1 VTRRSCIVVVEVDR
15 AGTTDVVGIIADR
28 VSQVVELPAD
38 AIEPAP
44 AFGVG
49 VRTDWLLG
57 LGRTDKR
64 FLLLLDTDRMLSD
77 WDESGELAA
86 QREAAKA
93 EAALQ

>member
-1 VTRRSCIVVVEVDR
+1 VVVEVDR
-15 AGTTDVVGIIADR
+15 AGTTDVVGIVADR

-44 AFGVG
+44 PFGTG

-57 LGRTDKR
+57 LGRADKR
-64 FLLLLDTDRMLSD
+64 FVLLLDTDRMLTD
-77 WDESGELAA
+77 WEASAEEAA
-86 QREAAKA
+86 QLEATNA